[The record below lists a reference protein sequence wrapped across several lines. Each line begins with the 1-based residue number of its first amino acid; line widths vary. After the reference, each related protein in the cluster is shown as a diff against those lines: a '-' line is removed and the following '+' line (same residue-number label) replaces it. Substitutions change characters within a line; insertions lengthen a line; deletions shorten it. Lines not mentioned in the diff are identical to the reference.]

1 MQASRHTRLLA
12 ALFFTV
18 AGTSGAAEPAG
29 SLLEAYER
37 LQSSACVPEDFGVAT
52 PIEARVLRNLPYAR
66 AGLRFAAAELG
77 ALYASDGDWYRPARD
92 RVLLSDV
99 DAACVAR
106 LQRHERRLRAQLPIA
121 PAVEAVLIA
130 DLAVFQ
136 GLRGGLRYP
145 NQYREAWSRVEPG
158 RWSWGFV
165 DGGACGGDGSPEAA
179 GDCAGLTVICER
191 EAEAEAPRCELI
203 WSG

>member
-1 MQASRHTRLLA
+1 MRASLHTSLLA
-12 ALFFTV
+12 LLLFISTN
-18 AGTSGAAEPAG
+18 SAAEPTG
-29 SLLEAYER
+29 SLLQAYEA
-37 LQSSACVPEDFGVAT
+37 LQSSGCVPEDFGIAT

-66 AGLRFAAAELG
+66 AGLRFASAELG
-77 ALYASDGDWYRPARD
+77 ALYASDGEWYRPVRD
-92 RVLLSDV
+92 RVLLSDTE
-99 DAACVAR
+99 AACVVR

-130 DLAVFQ
+130 DPRVFH
-136 GLRGGLRYP
+136 GLREGLRYP
-145 NQYREAWSRVEPG
+145 NHYREAWSRAEPG

-179 GDCAGLTVICER
+179 DDCAGLTVICHR
-191 EAEAEAPRCELI
+191 EAEAEVPRCELI